1 MTLSAGIS
9 ATQRQASL
17 RLSPNAILFA
27 FASAVAFV
35 DAAWVIAGHF
45 DVDAKNY
52 LLLFFMMLPLI
63 AGAWFYEHVRHDPP
77 LSAMLGGA
85 GFLLVFSAS
94 CSLLSYLLSTI
105 AGSRID
111 TQLAAIDQA
120 IGFHWPQVMIFAASH
135 KLITAL
141 LGFAYLSVIPQ
152 TAAMLLILGGLRR
165 TADIYGLCLAIALGG
180 LIAVSVWAIH
190 PSFGAFSV
198 FNLPHWAA
206 RNLGIALDGD
216 YGRNL
221 VLLLKNGPGR
231 ISPSEL
237 RGIVGFPSYHTVQAL
252 VLIWYARHVPY
263 VRWFSLALNI
273 VVLIGT
279 PIHGGHHLIDLGGG
293 AVVAVV
299 AVALADWIVRHA
311 AVPARAPAAIE
322 TAAATL

>member
-1 MTLSAGIS
+1 MTLSAGTV
-9 ATQRQASL
+9 ATERPASL
-17 RLSPNAILFA
+17 RLTPNAILFA
-27 FASAVAFV
+27 LAGAVV
-35 DAAWVIAGHF
+35 CLDAAWVMAGHF

-52 LLLFFMMLPLI
+52 FLLLLMVLPLM
-63 AGAWFYEHVRHDPP
+63 AGAWFYQNIRRDPP
-77 LSAMLGGA
+77 LSAMLAGA
-85 GFLLVFSAS
+85 AFLLTFSAS

-111 TQLAAIDQA
+111 NQLAAIDQA
-120 IGFHWPQVMIFAASH
+120 IGFHWRDVMIFAASH
-135 KLITAL
+135 KLLTAL

-165 TADIYGLCLAIALGG
+165 SADIYGLCLAIALGG

-252 VLIWYARHVPY
+252 VLMWYARHVPY
-263 VRWFSLALNI
+263 LRWASVALNI

-279 PIHGGHHLIDLGGG
+279 PIHGGHHLIDLAGG
-293 AVVAVV
+293 AAV
-299 AVALADWIVRHA
+299 AVAAIMLADGIVKRA
-311 AVPARAPAAIE
+311 AVPAAAPVLE
-322 TAAATL
+322 PSAAAA